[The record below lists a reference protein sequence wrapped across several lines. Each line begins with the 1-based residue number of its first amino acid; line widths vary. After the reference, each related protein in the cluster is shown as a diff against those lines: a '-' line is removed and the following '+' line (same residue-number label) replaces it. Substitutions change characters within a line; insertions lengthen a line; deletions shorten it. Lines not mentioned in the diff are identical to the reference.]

1 MASTFPTSIDNFT
14 NPTATSLLTSP
25 SHSGQHAD
33 INDAVEAIE
42 TQIGTTAAPVLAR
55 LASPTFTGTPAAPT
69 AVVGTNTTQLATTA
83 FVQTA
88 SAEVLAEVRD
98 YLGAGSAT
106 AIDVFPRFIGVGVS
120 GQTSG
125 VVIAT
130 YFTPTQNM
138 TVTQITYVGSTGA
151 SSGLTLARFG
161 LYDATT
167 LLARTAND
175 TTIFNTGSTN
185 YTRSFDTAGG
195 YPSSVNLVAGTRYA
209 VAVIQVGT
217 TPGQIQASKSTTQ
230 MTTLSPQIVGRTT
243 GQTDLPT
250 STPTTGGTVPDILF
264 ARLS

>member
-14 NPTATSLLTSP
+14 NPTSTSLLTSP

-83 FVQTA
+83 FVA
-88 SAEVLAEVRD
+88 ANGVEVLADVRD
-98 YLGAGSAT
+98 YLSAGSAT
-106 AIDVFPRFIGVGVS
+106 AIDVFPRFAGVAVA

-125 VVIAT
+125 QAVVT
-130 YFTPTQNM
+130 YFTPTQNL
-138 TVTQITYVGSTGA
+138 TVTQITFVGGSA

-161 LYDATT
+161 LYSETT

-175 TTIFNTGSTN
+175 TTIFNTANTN

-209 VAVIQVGT
+209 VGVIQVGT
-217 TPGQIQASKSTTQ
+217 TPGQIQASKSVVGITFLT
-230 MTTLSPQIVGRTT
+230 PQISGRTVS
-243 GQTDLPT
+243 QTDLPT
-250 STPTTGGTVPDILF
+250 ATPTAGIADILF
-264 ARLS
+264 ARVS

>member
-14 NPTATSLLTSP
+14 NPTTTSLLTSP
-25 SHSGQHAD
+25 SHAGQHSD

-42 TQIGTTAAPVLAR
+42 TAIGTTAAPVLAR

-69 AVVGTNTTQLATTA
+69 ATVGTNTTQIATTA
-83 FVQTA
+83 YVIA
-88 SAEVLAEVRD
+88 NNAEVLADVRD

-106 AIDVFPRFIGVGVS
+106 AIDVFPRVIGVGGA

-125 VVIAT
+125 QVVAT
-130 YFTPTQNM
+130 FFTPTQNM
-138 TVTQITYVGSTGA
+138 TVTQITYVGSTTA

-167 LLARTAND
+167 LLARTASD
-175 TTIFNTGSTN
+175 TTLFNTASTN

-217 TPGQIQASKSTTQ
+217 TMGSLQASKSNTQ
-230 MTTLSPQIVGRTT
+230 ITTLSPLIVARTT

-250 STPTTGGTVPDILF
+250 STPTTTTTVPDVLF